1 MTKIL
6 MVDDDVEFCQLIREF
21 LEPEGFDLTLVHLGQ
36 AALLRIQKESF
47 DLMLLDVMM
56 PELSGLEVLKRVQM
70 ASNMPVV
77 MLTARGEEMDRII
90 GLEIG
95 ADDYIPKSSHPRE
108 LLARIRS
115 VLRRSQ
121 PQMIAESSVL
131 QCGDL
136 VLDQDKCEVHW
147 HNAPVDLT
155 QTELQLL
162 QYLMERGGKVV
173 SKQEMS
179 EVVLKRPLEVFDRT
193 LDVHISRIRR
203 KLKAKGAGQLI
214 KTVRGFG
221 FMLEGKHGA

>member
-1 MTKIL
+1 
-6 MVDDDVEFCQLIREF
+6 
-21 LEPEGFDLTLVHLGQ
+21 
-36 AALLRIQKESF
+36 
-47 DLMLLDVMM
+47 
-56 PELSGLEVLKRVQM
+56 
-70 ASNMPVV
+70 
-77 MLTARGEEMDRII
+77 
-90 GLEIG
+90 
-95 ADDYIPKSSHPRE
+95 
-108 LLARIRS
+108 
-115 VLRRSQ
+115 
-121 PQMIAESSVL
+121 MIAESSVL